1 MIEVVLDGSVILK
14 WFSRAAEEQLEEARR
29 LRASFEAG
37 ELLVVVP
44 PLLFLEVLNVAAR
57 RWGWDLDGLLEL
69 VEQLGR
75 LRFGVQEPS
84 LASIARWC
92 GRGVTAYD
100 ACYLAL
106 AEERATQVIS
116 ADKQVLVVGG
126 RYARPLGRG

>member
-1 MIEVVLDGSVILK
+1 MIEAVLDASVILK
-14 WFSRAAEEQLEEARR
+14 WFSRVAEEQLEGARR

-57 RWGWDLDGLLEL
+57 RWSWDLDGLLEL

-75 LRFGVQEPS
+75 LGFGIQEPS
-84 LASIARWC
+84 LAAIARWC

-116 ADKQVLVVGG
+116 ADKQMLAVGG